1 MENSC
6 EPQKKKTYDQELVE
20 DSVQDENEV
29 AKVLE
34 QDGGDEL
41 EADSIPNVSSNSALA
56 CIVQEPVHG
65 RELESESGI
74 SRPDSSME
82 PRSRAVRIVGRMEVD
97 SAERMR
103 GLTAQSIANELR
115 SMRPE
120 QRFLAEYIISSTLA
134 LGHADRI
141 LAIVPNGR
149 TNSDSDD
156 DDAQ

>member
-6 EPQKKKTYDQELVE
+6 EPQKKKTYDQELDE
-20 DSVQDENEV
+20 DSVQHENEV

-41 EADSIPNVSSNSALA
+41 EAASIPNVSSNSALA
-56 CIVQEPVHG
+56 FVVQEPVHG
-65 RELESESGI
+65 RELELESGI
-74 SRPDSSME
+74 SRPDSSM
-82 PRSRAVRIVGRMEVD
+82 AVRIVGRMEVD

-141 LAIVPNGR
+141 VAIVPNGR